1 MIRGIAR
8 RERERSPHGM
18 YAARTIADFGLSHS
32 LHMSGQLKS
41 SVDRRPYF
49 LPAGRSAS
57 ARALPDR
64 LASPGAFRQ
73 LPPIQG
79 DSSMIRGLPA
89 SPRNTTRVITLVT
102 MTITPLLAIQTSD
115 GSSHREAPFITELSK
130 VDATDFYMFRSYE
143 PGREDYVTIV
153 ANYVP
158 FQVPYGGPNFFQ
170 LDPEARYEIHIDN
183 DGDAREDITFRF
195 RFTNALGNIQ
205 LNIGGEMVAVPLINV
220 GPISTD
226 DTSALNVTETYS
238 LNVIYGNSDNNN
250 DGLPVVNVSG
260 GGTSFSKPVDN
271 IGAKTFA
278 DYEAYARSHIADI
291 MIPGSADLGR
301 VFVGQRDD
309 PFVVNLGEVFDLVNL
324 DPLGPVDGKPDL
336 LADDNVTSLVL
347 ELPISFLTQGGEPV
361 IGAWTTAS
369 LPKTR
374 VLKNNPG
381 FNKPAQESGK
391 FVQVSRL
398 SMPLVNE
405 VVIGLRDKNRF
416 NNSEPRDDATFLTY
430 VTNPT
435 LPALIEILFGVEAP
449 CLPRNDLVAAFLTGI
464 SGLNQPADVTPA
476 EMMRLNTSIAPTPK
490 GAQSELGVLG
500 GDVAGFPNG
509 RRPGDDVVD
518 LSLRV
523 VVGALI
529 DDAGCAPGNTL
540 PLTDGAFVNDQAFDD
555 FFPYLRTPFVASPAG
570 Q

>member
-1 MIRGIAR
+1 MGRVSPATTILTTMIAPLMVSAPAR
-8 RERERSPHGM
+8 
-18 YAARTIADFGLSHS
+18 
-32 LHMSGQLKS
+32 
-41 SVDRRPYF
+41 
-49 LPAGRSAS
+49 
-57 ARALPDR
+57 
-64 LASPGAFRQ
+64 
-73 LPPIQG
+73 
-79 DSSMIRGLPA
+79 
-89 SPRNTTRVITLVT
+89 
-102 MTITPLLAIQTSD
+102 
-115 GSSHREAPFITELSK
+115 GSSHREAPFITELPK

-143 PGREDYVTIV
+143 AGREDHVTIV

-170 LDPEARYEIHIDN
+170 LDPDARYEIHIDN

-195 RFTNALGNIQ
+195 QFANSLSDIQ
-205 LNIGGEMVAVPLINV
+205 LNIGGEMVSVPLINV
-220 GPISTD
+220 GPISAE
-226 DTSALNVTETYS
+226 DTSSLNITETYS
-238 LNVIYGNSDNNN
+238 LSVIYGNSTNNS
-250 DGLPVVNVSG
+250 GGMPVVNVG
-260 GGTSFSKPVDN
+260 EGGTQFRKPVDN

-336 LADDNVTSLVL
+336 LADDNVTSFVL

-369 LPKTR
+369 LHR
-374 VLKNNPG
+374 SRMLKNEPG
-381 FNKPAQESGK
+381 FNKPAQENGN

-405 VVIGLRDKNRF
+405 VVIGLKDKNRF
-416 NNSEPRDDATFLTY
+416 NNSEPKDDAQFLTY

-435 LPALIEILFGVEAP
+435 LPALIDILFGVQAP
-449 CLPRNDLVAAFLTGI
+449 CLPRNDLVAAFLTGVE
-464 SGLNQPADVTPA
+464 GLNQPANVTPG

-490 GAQSELGVLG
+490 GWQSELGVLG
-500 GDVAGFPNG
+500 GDLAGFPNG

-529 DDAGCAPGNTL
+529 DDPQCAPGNTL
-540 PLTDGAFVNDQAFDD
+540 PLTDGAFVDDQSFDD
-555 FFPYLRTPFVASPAG
+555 FFPYLRTPFIASPVG
-570 Q
+570 P